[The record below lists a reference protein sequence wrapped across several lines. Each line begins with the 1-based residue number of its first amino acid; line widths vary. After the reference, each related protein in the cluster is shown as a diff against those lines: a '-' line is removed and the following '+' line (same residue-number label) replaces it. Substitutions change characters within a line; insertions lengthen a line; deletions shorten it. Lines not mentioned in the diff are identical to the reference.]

1 MKQLFFIAVLLGFT
15 GFASAQVE
23 EKPVIEEK
31 IVVEGKPLRSDK
43 QKSQEIIIRKKGDK
57 DAKITVEINGDKVLV
72 NGKPLSEFKDGDV
85 TINKRNITIW
95 DGKNNLTFAPDEM
108 ELMFKDR
115 FQNMGKEESY
125 AFLGVTTGVDNDGND
140 DTKPNGAAITNVTKG
155 SAADKAGLKEGDV
168 ITKINDKK
176 VSDPSD
182 LSEVVRSFK
191 PKEEVTVYY
200 KREGKEKSAK
210 AVLGERKES
219 NAMGYTFSNPGGVA
233 RSYTLPRIPRTPR
246 TPGVITIPRVEEL
259 QEGAIAG
266 EPWNFNFDGNN
277 KFEMYGDMFSRR
289 PKIGLKIQDVE
300 EGSGVKILDAEK
312 DSPAEKAG
320 LKKDDVI
327 TEING
332 KKIENTDDA
341 REQLKPEEG
350 KNSYSI
356 KAKRNGSEMNFE
368 VKIPKKLKTANL

>member
-1 MKQLFFIAVLLGFT
+1 MKQLFFMAVLLGFT
-15 GFASAQVE
+15 GIASAQVE
-23 EKPVIEEK
+23 DKVVIEEK
-31 IVVEGKPLRSDK
+31 AKKDDK

-85 TINKRNITIW
+85 TINKKNITIW
-95 DGKNNLTFAPDEM
+95 DGKNNLSFAPAEM
-108 ELMFKDR
+108 ELLFNDR
-115 FQNMGKEESY
+115 FHNMGKEESY
-125 AFLGVTTGVDNDGND
+125 AFLGVNTGVENDGNED
-140 DTKPNGAAITNVTKG
+140 SKPNGAAITNVTKG
-155 SAADKAGLKEGDV
+155 TAADKAGLKVGDI

-176 VSDPSD
+176 VSNPSE

-191 PKEEVTVYY
+191 PKEEVTVYF

-210 AVLGERKES
+210 AVLGERKE
-219 NAMGYTFSNPGGVA
+219 NGTFAYSFNGPGGTA
-233 RSYTLPRIPRTPR
+233 RSFSLPR
-246 TPGVITIPRVEEL
+246 TPGVAIPRGELWQGDITEIPRVYDMESDNNL
-259 QEGAIAG
+259 NVFGQG
-266 EPWNFNFDGNN
+266 FN
-277 KFEMYGDMFSRR
+277 RR

-300 EGSGVKILDAEK
+300 EGSGVKVLDADK

-320 LKKDDVI
+320 LKKDDII

-350 KNSYSI
+350 KNSYTI
-356 KAKRNGSEMNFE
+356 KAKRNGSDMNFE

>member
-1 MKQLFFIAVLLGFT
+1 MKQLFFIALLLGFT
-15 GFASAQVE
+15 GVASAQVE
-23 EKPVIEEK
+23 EKPLIEER

-125 AFLGVTTGVDNDGND
+125 AFLGVNTGVANDGGE

-155 SAADKAGLKEGDV
+155 SAAEKAGLKEGDI

-176 VSDPSD
+176 VSDPTE

-200 KREGKEKSAK
+200 KRDGKEKSAK

-219 NAMGYTFSNPGGVA
+219 GTFAYSFNGPGGNT
-233 RSYTLPRIPRTPR
+233 RSFTLPR
-246 TPGVITIPRVEEL
+246 TPGVTIPRGEL
-259 QEGAIAG
+259 WQG
-266 EPWNFNFDGNN
+266 ELAEIPRVFDMESDKDFNAFGQTFN
-277 KFEMYGDMFSRR
+277 RR

-300 EGSGVKILDAEK
+300 EGSGVKVLDADK

-320 LKKDDVI
+320 LKKDDII

-356 KAKRNGSEMNFE
+356 KAKRNGSDMNFE